1 MQKEQLEHLLGALP
15 PAPGV
20 YLMRDLAGRV
30 VYVGKAKSLRH
41 RVRQYFAPS
50 TSDERAFVRGLAER
64 LSAIDIVVTS
74 TEKEALLLERNLIQ
88 HHLPRHNVRL
98 TDDKQFLC
106 LRLDPRAAWPRL
118 ETVRRPAAD
127 GALYFGP
134 YHAASAAR
142 QTLRLINR
150 HFKLRS
156 CTDRAFAARRRPC
169 LQHQIKRC
177 FGPCALPVDREMYG
191 RQIEY
196 ARLFLLG
203 RRDDLLEQL
212 QREMRDASARM
223 EYERAAV
230 LRDQIA
236 AVEATLAAQ
245 RIVAFRDVDQDVV
258 GFCREGDA
266 VQISV
271 LAVVSG
277 RLIGRDDHFFTGQE
291 FPDAELLSSFLVQRY
306 ATAPRVPDELL
317 LPIALPDAGAIAE
330 ILSEARGAAVRV
342 LHPRRGARLSQV
354 RLADLNAKEAL
365 AAKRGDAQAVEA
377 RLESVR
383 RRLDLPAPPRR
394 IECVDIAHLGGTN
407 TVGAVSAVIDG
418 AVDRAAGRRYKLR
431 AEHAGDDYS
440 AIAEV
445 LERRFARAKA
455 GEAGWEPPDLLVID
469 GGRGQLAR
477 ACAALAEL
485 GCGDQRVASI
495 AKERAGVEG
504 AAFDR
509 VFVPGRAN
517 PLPLKPETAALHV
530 LAMARD
536 EAHRLANSFQA
547 KRHRRGAIRSALDDI
562 PGVGPRLR
570 RALLTH
576 LGSVARV
583 REASE
588 AELAAVPGVGEKL
601 AKRIREALGERA

>member
-1 MQKEQLEHLLGALP
+1 MNKEQLEQLLGALP
-15 PAPGV
+15 PSPGV
-20 YLMRDLAGRV
+20 YLMRDHGARV

-50 TSDERAFVRGLAER
+50 TSDERAFVRGLAGR
-64 LSAIDIVVTS
+64 LSTIDFVVTN

-88 HHLPRHNVRL
+88 HHLPRYNVRL

-106 LRLDPRAAWPRL
+106 LRLDPRAPWPRL
-118 ETVRRPAAD
+118 ETVRRPSAD

-134 YHAASAAR
+134 YHAAAAAR

-156 CTDRAFAARRRPC
+156 CSDRAFAARKRPC

-203 RRDDLLEQL
+203 RRDDLLAEL
-212 QREMRDASARM
+212 EREMRRAAAGM

-245 RIVAFRDVDQDVV
+245 RIVAFRDIDQDLV

-266 VQISV
+266 VQITV
-271 LAVVSG
+271 MAVVGG
-277 RLIGRDDHFFTGQE
+277 RLIGREDHFFGDQE
-291 FPDAELLSSFLVQRY
+291 FPDAEILASFLVQRY
-306 ATAPRVPDELL
+306 AAVPRIPDEVL
-317 LPIALPDAGAIAE
+317 LPLALPDAEAIAE
-330 ILSEARGAAVRV
+330 ILSDARGAKVRV
-342 LHPRRGARLSQV
+342 LHPRRGARLDQV

-365 AAKRGDAQAVEA
+365 AARRSDARATES
-377 RLESVR
+377 RLESAQR
-383 RRLDLPAPPRR
+383 GLGLGSSPRR
-394 IECVDIAHLGGTN
+394 IECLDIAHLGGAH
-407 TVGAVSAVIDG
+407 TVGALSAVVDG
-418 AVDRAAGRRYKLR
+418 AIVRAEARKYKLR
-431 AEHAGDDYS
+431 GAFEGDDYG

-445 LERRFARAKA
+445 LQRRYARAKA

-477 ACAALAEL
+477 ACAVLREL
-485 GCGDQRVASI
+485 GFEGQAVVAI
-495 AKERAGVEG
+495 AKERAGIEG

-517 PLPLKPETAALHV
+517 PLPLKPETAAMHL

-547 KRHRRGAIRSALDDI
+547 KRHRRTAIRSALDDI
-562 PGVGPRLR
+562 PGVGPKLR
-570 RALLTH
+570 KELLTR
-576 LGSVARV
+576 LGSVARI
-583 REASE
+583 RAASE
-588 AELAAVPGVGEKL
+588 AEIASVPGVGEKL
-601 AKRIREALGERA
+601 ARRIKEALGAAD